1 MNLKL
6 LLDEN
11 LSPAVAQTLRAEDGI
26 DACHV
31 RDRAMLGSE
40 DPEVL
45 DKAFAEDRIV
55 VTCNVEDFLEL
66 ARGRDLHAGL
76 ILVEQ
81 AGLKRAQLLA
91 LVRAAVIFIQNADMA
106 NRVLWVN
113 VDGTMEFEDIPP
125 G

>member
-1 MNLKL
+1 MKL

-11 LSPAVAQTLRAEDGI
+11 LSPLVALTLAKEDGI

-31 RDRAMLGSE
+31 RDRAMLGWE
-40 DPEVL
+40 DPEVFER
-45 DKAFAEDRIV
+45 AFKEDRIV

-66 ARGRDLHAGL
+66 ARGCELHAGL
-76 ILVEQ
+76 ILIERS
-81 AGLKRAQLLA
+81 GLKRPQLLA
-91 LVRAAVIFIQNADMA
+91 VIRAAVKFIEGHDMV

-113 VDGTMEFEDIPP
+113 LDGTMAFEDIPP